1 MVLIRAEMFAR
12 FTYYALTQFKTER
25 VLTTFEV
32 EVDNCFLTDVSRI
45 TVEELWEFEICAAL
59 NLEWRLEPNDGI

>member
-45 TVEELWEFEICAAL
+45 TVEEL
-59 NLEWRLEPNDGI
+59 

>member
-12 FTYYALTQFKTER
+12 FTYALTQFKTER

-45 TVEELWEFEICAAL
+45 TVEELWEFEICVAL

>member
-1 MVLIRAEMFAR
+1 MFAR
-12 FTYYALTQFKTER
+12 FTYALTQFKTER

-45 TVEELWEFEICAAL
+45 TVEEL
-59 NLEWRLEPNDGI
+59 